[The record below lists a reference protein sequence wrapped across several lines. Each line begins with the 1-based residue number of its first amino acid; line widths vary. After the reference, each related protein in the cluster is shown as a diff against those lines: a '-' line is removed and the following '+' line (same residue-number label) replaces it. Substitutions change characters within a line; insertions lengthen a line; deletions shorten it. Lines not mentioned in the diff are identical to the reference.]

1 MEVDANMAKDAYT
14 SAATQDAVAAV
25 KEVDAMEMDSGAP
38 LIADPESFMVDTRTF
53 ERGMF
58 PIPPQLALG
67 NYKLTYKALMH
78 AAYKYKSKSAPMF
91 LFGSTIMGTGA
102 KYQFSKPDGKNG
114 MLPRLNT
121 ASRPGTNGATMM
133 QQTWLIEMA
142 QNAERLAREYAAR
155 HDTGLIAVL
164 DEAKRIIPA
173 ELRIADTCFTALALV
188 GDLKP
193 GDNHPHVDD
202 HDIISLFTT
211 VGDSDVMGGRTLY
224 YNGGSAFDKKHPAS
238 TCGEVI
244 AETPFKHGQYQVGPF
259 ESVVH
264 GGERWTGHRGVLS
277 FYLNE
282 GILKHF
288 RTYGTAHYD
297 EARGRMYE

>member
-1 MEVDANMAKDAYT
+1 
-14 SAATQDAVAAV
+14 
-25 KEVDAMEMDSGAP
+25 
-38 LIADPESFMVDTRTF
+38 
-53 ERGMF
+53 MF
-58 PIPPQLALG
+58 PLPGQLG
-67 NYKLTYKALMH
+67 VHNYKDTYESLVKS
-78 AAYKYKSKSAPMF
+78 AYEYKSKSAPMY
-91 LFGSTIMGTGA
+91 LFGSTIMATGA
-102 KYQFSKPDGKNG
+102 KYQFIKPDGENG
-114 MLPRLNT
+114 MLPRMNT
-121 ASRPGTNGATMM
+121 ASRPGTDGATMM

-164 DEAKRIIPA
+164 DEAKRIIPV

-211 VGDSDVMGGRTLY
+211 VGDSDVTGGRTLY
-224 YNGGSAFDKKHPAS
+224 YGGGSAFDKKDPAG
-238 TCGEVI
+238 TCGKVI

-264 GGERWTGHRGVLS
+264 GGETWTGHRGVLS
-277 FYLNE
+277 FYLNK
-282 GILKHF
+282 GILMHF
-288 RTYGTAHYD
+288 RTYGTTHYD
-297 EARGRMYE
+297 EARERMYK